1 MSRTIGLLLIL
12 ALLLWDGRAWAGSLN
27 FAFVQHY
34 VFVPGEATETV
45 AVIDIENETLAGTV
59 GAGLIPLQIVA
70 STLSASLLAID
81 GVSPRLAMIDLV
93 TGLPHD
99 LTLTFPPTRLVL
111 SQNGRMLAAANPETG
126 GLALID
132 LSTQSIL
139 SQVSGLLPFGDL
151 IFSADATRLYL
162 AEPATE
168 SIAILRVPDG
178 GALGSIETKGAV
190 ASFTRAPDGRSLF
203 GREADGAAIDVVD
216 LARSTSRG
224 RLALGLPVRSAYP
237 SAFGTKLLIPDQTG
251 HGLSI
256 VAADSLQLMARLPGG
271 NAMGIVYPAWFDTV
285 AFVPSVADGT
295 VWIYDLDT
303 LAPKGTVILEGTA
316 GPGSVTADGASL
328 YLPLKTQ
335 HQIVLIDVKTRTI
348 AKTITVPIAPT
359 AAIIAGGFGLC
370 H

>member
-1 MSRTIGLLLIL
+1 
-12 ALLLWDGRAWAGSLN
+12 
-27 FAFVQHY
+27 
-34 VFVPGEATETV
+34 
-45 AVIDIENETLAGTV
+45 
-59 GAGLIPLQIVA
+59 
-70 STLSASLLAID
+70 
-81 GVSPRLAMIDLV
+81 MIDLV

-99 LTLTFPPTRLVL
+99 LPLSFRPTRLVL
-111 SQNGRMLAAANPETG
+111 SQNGRMLAAANLQTG
-126 GLALID
+126 RLVLID
-132 LSTQSIL
+132 LSTQTIRSEL
-139 SQVSGLLPFGDL
+139 DSLPPFGDL

-178 GALGSIETKGAV
+178 GAVGSIETKGAV
-190 ASFTRAPDGRSLF
+190 TSFTRAPDGRSLF

-216 LARSTSRG
+216 LARSASRG
-224 RLALGLPVRSAYP
+224 RLALGLPIRAAYP
-237 SAFGTKLLIPDQTG
+237 NAFGTKLLIPDQTG
-251 HGLSI
+251 HSLSI

-303 LAPKGTVILEGTA
+303 LAPNGTIILEGTA

-335 HQIVLIDVKTRTI
+335 HQIALIDVKSRNI
-348 AKTITVPIAPT
+348 AKTITVPMAPT